1 MLSLKSILSSRQLL
15 VICPTRQAVW
25 QQERLHGHQNLMGAC
40 KALEEL
46 VKPAAAPLER
56 SFLWPVFL
64 KAVVP
69 ITIISIGKEEYFAII
84 KRMCL
89 SCM

>member
-1 MLSLKSILSSRQLL
+1 MLSLKSILSSGWLL
-15 VICPTRQAVW
+15 IVCLTRQVLW
-25 QQERLHGHQNLMGAC
+25 QQERVSGHQNLIGAF

-46 VKPAAAPLER
+46 VKLAAAPLER
-56 SFLWPVFL
+56 NFLWLVFL

-89 SCM
+89 GYM